1 MSISRQGV
9 DRAPAPGTARE
20 QDAEREAAGGA
31 RPADPRANQRE
42 RTRTAIVDAARTLL
56 LAGKLPSVADAA
68 EEARVSRATAYRY
81 FPTQGALIQ
90 EAVTAGLVPVGE
102 WEARLAG
109 AEDLPDRVER
119 LAAKM
124 FELMRDNEALLRGY
138 LLLSLQQWAKA
149 QAGQELDEPPIRRG
163 GRLDGIHAALA
174 PFRGQLDPAALR
186 RLAIAISMFMGV
198 EARIVMRD
206 IWDLDEDEAERVT
219 RWVTRTLARAA
230 AEEGKP
236 SSLPRR

>member
-1 MSISRQGV
+1 MRISCRAV
-9 DRAPAPGTARE
+9 DRSPAPRE
-20 QDAEREAAGGA
+20 PQGEVVERDTSGRRAT
-31 RPADPRANQRE
+31 DPRANQRE

-56 LAGKLPSVADAA
+56 LAGKLPSVVDAA
-68 EEARVSRATAYRY
+68 EAARVSRATAYRY

-90 EAVTAGLVPVGE
+90 EAVTAGLVPAGE
-102 WEARLAG
+102 WEERLAG
-109 AEDLPDRVER
+109 AGDLPDRVER

-124 FELMRDNEALLRGY
+124 FELMRDNEVLLRGY

-186 RLAIAISMFMGV
+186 RLAIAISLVMGV
-198 EARIVMRD
+198 EARIVLRD
-206 IWDLDEDEAERVT
+206 IWELDEDEAERVI
-219 RWVTRTLARAA
+219 RWVARTLARAG

-236 SSLPRR
+236 SSLPRH